1 MKLCDVSICFD
12 IHSISLRYRFVIS
25 SLMVSKASDQVG
37 CPVSHGEDG
46 WIVSATPEGVA
57 WGVKEVF
64 GDWDRAREMGAKG
77 RVKAAFSLSWD
88 TVAELT
94 EKAYT
99 EF

>member
-1 MKLCDVSICFD
+1 MKLCDVSFWT
-12 IHSISLRYRFVIS
+12 SLRFVIA
-25 SLMVSKASDQVG
+25 SLVVSKASDQVG

>member
-1 MKLCDVSICFD
+1 MKLFYNALFELEIGCAKSDVQTFLKS
-12 IHSISLRYRFVIS
+12 
-25 SLMVSKASDQVG
+25 
-37 CPVSHGEDG
+37 E
-46 WIVSATPEGVA
+46 ATPEGVA
-57 WGVKEVF
+57 WGDNEVF
-64 GDWDRAREMGAKG
+64 RDWDRAREMGAKG

>member
-1 MKLCDVSICFD
+1 MFRCFRLTK
-12 IHSISLRYRFVIS
+12 S
-25 SLMVSKASDQVG
+25 
-37 CPVSHGEDG
+37 E
-46 WIVSATPEGVA
+46 ATPEGVA

-64 GDWDRAREMGAKG
+64 RDWDRAREMGAKG

-88 TVAELT
+88 TVAEQT